1 MTVHISRIRLEQDSH
16 TCYGGAPGKKPKYK
30 DRGVDERLT
39 PWGQID
45 GASTGTLEPVP
56 ALLSTAI
63 PKLPAPRCGKV
74 RDVYDLGD
82 ALLIVATDRISAF
95 DVVMPNG
102 IPDKGRI
109 LNQMSAFW
117 FAYLAEVCPNH
128 VLATGDEA
136 IAERVPVFTEE
147 LKGRTLLA
155 KKAKPL
161 PIECVARGYIAGSLY
176 KEYKKEGGGV
186 HDLGLRDGL
195 LESEEFSEPIFT
207 PATKAQSGHDEN
219 LSYRQAVDIVGKET
233 AETVRLW
240 TLELYTR
247 AFALAEQKGL
257 LLADTKFEFGETEDG
272 LILIDEVLT
281 PDSSRYWEAK
291 LYQPGGPQP
300 SYDKQ
305 FVRDY
310 LESLSW
316 DKTPPAP
323 ELPPDVVERT
333 RAKYIEAFER
343 ITGRGFEV

>member
-1 MTVHISRIRLEQDSH
+1 M
-16 TCYGGAPGKKPKYK
+16 
-30 DRGVDERLT
+30 DERLT
-39 PWGQID
+39 PWGRI
-45 GASTGTLEPVP
+45 GVAPTGKLQPVP

-63 PKLPAPRCGKV
+63 PELPAPRSGKV

-136 IAERVPVFTEE
+136 IAGRIPGFSEE
-147 LKGRTLLA
+147 LKGRSVLA

-176 KEYKKEGGGV
+176 KEYRKEGGGV
-186 HDLGLRDGL
+186 HELGLRSGL
-195 LESEEFSEPIFT
+195 LESEELGEPIFT
-207 PATKAQSGHDEN
+207 PATKATSGHDEN
-219 LSYRQAVDIVGKET
+219 LSFRQAIDLVGKET
-233 AETVRLW
+233 AERVRLW

-281 PDSSRYWEAK
+281 PDSSRYWEASQ
-291 LYQPGGPQP
+291 YQPGGPQP

-310 LESLSW
+310 LESLGW
-316 DKTPPAP
+316 DKSPPAP
-323 ELPPDVVERT
+323 ELPQDVVDRT
-333 RAKYIEAFER
+333 RSKYIEAFER